1 MRTEK
6 RGPRTGIGSDS
17 GRPDVVQR
25 VLIRRRG
32 FHEGRWF
39 EAHKSNYQVY
49 GDTIFLQNGNGA
61 FFANQ
66 GPVDVEVDW
75 YAERV
80 DTFTASLEQQDDS
93 FLLSQTGGCRTRD
106 ITSVTYNGSPLLHRH
121 KVENAETDPH
131 WQSKMTD
138 LGRVSVT
145 IENDSLI
152 LVDGG
157 QLEVRYRPPLAPY
170 RSMETGDGDTEIDVT
185 GTNFEGIISDGGR
198 NFVKGVYNDIGGS
211 AFFRYKDGTHLVELR
226 DLKIDRLNGGLLC
239 GINSTAICN
248 EGHVIGCHIRDWMLQ
263 TESLQNS
270 GLVLNDK
277 AVGSHRR
284 NGSQFLRRF
293 IFADTIM
300 EHTGLECGASRS
312 VGNNQ
317 SGVLV
322 NGYGLVGGNM
332 YLGIPKGISA
342 GVGEG
347 SVLLRKSDMT

>member
-1 MRTEK
+1 
-6 RGPRTGIGSDS
+6 
-17 GRPDVVQR
+17 
-25 VLIRRRG
+25 L
-32 FHEGRWF
+32 
-39 EAHKSNYQVY
+39 
-49 GDTIFLQNGNGA
+49 TIFSPGLLRV
-61 FFANQ
+61 
-66 GPVDVEVDW
+66 PVVCLIFHSSV
-75 YAERV
+75 V
-80 DTFTASLEQQDDS
+80 TMSNKPSLSKYRYLDPQALTLDS
-93 FLLSQTGGCRTRD
+93 
-106 ITSVTYNGSPLLHRH
+106 
-121 KVENAETDPH
+121 
-131 WQSKMTD
+131 
-138 LGRVSVT
+138 
-145 IENDSLI
+145 
-152 LVDGG
+152 
-157 QLEVRYRPPLAPY
+157 
-170 RSMETGDGDTEIDVT
+170 
-185 GTNFEGIISDGGR
+185 
-198 NFVKGVYNDIGGS
+198 S